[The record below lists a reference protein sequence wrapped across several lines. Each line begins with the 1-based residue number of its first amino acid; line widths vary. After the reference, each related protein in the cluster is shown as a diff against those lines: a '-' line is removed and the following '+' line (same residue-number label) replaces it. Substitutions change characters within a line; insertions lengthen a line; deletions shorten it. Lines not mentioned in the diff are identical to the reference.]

1 MWKSYV
7 LLPTVSHQEARYLIV
22 FLFLMLKDWLI
33 SFRCCQHD
41 SSLESVGSLLWV
53 DLNFEATSW
62 HSFKGRASFG
72 KTTFPTTSYA
82 GLQSATWGLVAII
95 WDEEVKSP
103 RAPIGT
109 KQHKQLLWNR
119 IMRETMF
126 KASIYSIN
134 NSLYVPNLLP
144 HYFIKGK
151 LLILR
156 LYKIST
162 MPDWEAFF

>member
-1 MWKSYV
+1 
-7 LLPTVSHQEARYLIV
+7 
-22 FLFLMLKDWLI
+22 MLSTWLI
-33 SFRCCQHD
+33 TRK
-41 SSLESVGSLLWV
+41 LGSTFMGGFKLWSNKLTQFQGGV
-53 DLNFEATSW
+53 RHVLA
-62 HSFKGRASFG
+62 
-72 KTTFPTTSYA
+72 KTTFLLPAMLDYS
-82 GLQSATWGLVAII
+82 LPTWGLVAIV
-95 WDEEVKSP
+95 WDEELKSL

-109 KQHKQLLWNR
+109 KQHRQLLWNR

-162 MPDWEAFF
+162 MPDWEAFFSRMIRPI